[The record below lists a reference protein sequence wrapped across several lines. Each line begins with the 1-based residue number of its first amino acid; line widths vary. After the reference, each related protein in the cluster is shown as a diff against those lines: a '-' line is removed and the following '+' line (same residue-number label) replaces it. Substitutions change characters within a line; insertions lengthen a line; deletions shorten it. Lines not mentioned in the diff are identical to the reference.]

1 MKAFSILRYLKQF
14 SIWILLC
21 TLAGVIGIYS
31 FGNSRQEY
39 TASAMIKYTNSG
51 AADGYTPDGSPI
63 DVEEI
68 YCSSVISSVI
78 QELELHD
85 SLDDLRSKCY
95 VKEVI
100 PEEQQTINEVLLEKG
115 EEPTYF
121 PDTYTVYFVA
131 DNTKSAEY
139 ARDVLDAVIKNY
151 CTYYTEKYIEQQLLP
166 NGTADLT
173 GKDYDFIETAGVLE
187 STTLEMLNYL
197 EQKKTFY
204 PGFRASQTGYSYT
217 DLYDIYTYLYNYGIP
232 NLYAMILSDAQS
244 KDVEVL
250 AKRLTNEVE
259 TYQLSIRNRESQIE
273 YLTGL
278 IDNFTE
284 RNKEM
289 MDYHYHDQVAN
300 SQSDYIL
307 KDVDK
312 TRDESDKETTY
323 DSLLQQYVDLK
334 TACENDRIAL
344 EHDQYL
350 LSVFDQLLQNPG
362 AGSCTGDQIQQAL
375 DSYTENLN
383 TYFELVD
390 GTSRE
395 LNSHLSVNYLQMLST
410 VRVSNAIN
418 VKLYTLLAF
427 VLFLIIGC
435 GGAVVFG
442 RGADFLDYLL
452 YVDKV
457 IGLPNRIRC
466 DLFIDDHAKRLLPE
480 QYSFFSISFDS
491 LQKLSS
497 EYGRSVGDA
506 VMKDFAAILKSI
518 GEAYGFVGYNGSGQ
532 FFAFLPDCSP
542 RKAQTILTAL
552 DNQVREYNQINPGRD
567 IRYTAAFANSTED
580 ATYDLR
586 ALIRLGIRRGQGKRQ
601 TEQAEQAEHAQ
612 PQPDEHVRPEQE
624 SQA

>member
-95 VKEVI
+95 VREVI

-197 EQKKTFY
+197 EQKKSFY

-284 RNKEM
+284 RNKE
-289 MDYHYHDQVAN
+289 
-300 SQSDYIL
+300 
-307 KDVDK
+307 
-312 TRDESDKETTY
+312 
-323 DSLLQQYVDLK
+323 K
-334 TACENDRIAL
+334 TA
-344 EHDQYL
+344 
-350 LSVFDQLLQNPG
+350 
-362 AGSCTGDQIQQAL
+362 
-375 DSYTENLN
+375 
-383 TYFELVD
+383 
-390 GTSRE
+390 
-395 LNSHLSVNYLQMLST
+395 
-410 VRVSNAIN
+410 
-418 VKLYTLLAF
+418 
-427 VLFLIIGC
+427 
-435 GGAVVFG
+435 
-442 RGADFLDYLL
+442 
-452 YVDKV
+452 
-457 IGLPNRIRC
+457 
-466 DLFIDDHAKRLLPE
+466 
-480 QYSFFSISFDS
+480 
-491 LQKLSS
+491 
-497 EYGRSVGDA
+497 
-506 VMKDFAAILKSI
+506 
-518 GEAYGFVGYNGSGQ
+518 
-532 FFAFLPDCSP
+532 
-542 RKAQTILTAL
+542 
-552 DNQVREYNQINPGRD
+552 
-567 IRYTAAFANSTED
+567 
-580 ATYDLR
+580 
-586 ALIRLGIRRGQGKRQ
+586 
-601 TEQAEQAEHAQ
+601 
-612 PQPDEHVRPEQE
+612 
-624 SQA
+624 